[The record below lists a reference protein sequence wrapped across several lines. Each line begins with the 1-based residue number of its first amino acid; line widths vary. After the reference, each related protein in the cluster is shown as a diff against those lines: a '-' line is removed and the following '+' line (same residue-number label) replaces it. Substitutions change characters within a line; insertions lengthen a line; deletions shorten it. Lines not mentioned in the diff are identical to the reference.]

1 MKKLFAFLIISAIM
15 SSCYRPQ
22 SQSWQPKK
30 SFSVSHTKKKRS

>member
-1 MKKLFAFLIISAIM
+1 MKKLFAFLLIGAIM

-30 SFSVSHTKKKRS
+30 SFSVSHAKKRRA